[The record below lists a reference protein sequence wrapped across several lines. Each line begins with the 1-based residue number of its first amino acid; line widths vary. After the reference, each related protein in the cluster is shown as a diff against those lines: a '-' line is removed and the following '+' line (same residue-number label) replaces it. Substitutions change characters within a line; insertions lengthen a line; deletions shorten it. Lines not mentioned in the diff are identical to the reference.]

1 MNEFANTIAKI
12 TVDSTLTKVS
22 LSDIFLDVS
31 MFNSYS
37 FLQEL
42 SQTEKQDFNRLKV
55 EYAKNNNLPSYLEVD
70 YAEDIGCFSFALSCR
85 NDNQEFD
92 PVYILYLGLTIMMY
106 PKSTK
111 SLFVHSLPM
120 NCEYLTSSSALR
132 IIVRLF
138 DDMLF

>member
-1 MNEFANTIAKI
+1 MLENVPFNITHLLDFRIVAAPPRLRVNEFANTIAKI

-37 FLQEL
+37 FLKEL

-92 PVYILYLGLTIMMY
+92 PVYILYLGLRQHRTI
-106 PKSTK
+106 SG
-111 SLFVHSLPM
+111 
-120 NCEYLTSSSALR
+120 
-132 IIVRLF
+132 
-138 DDMLF
+138 